1 MWLVK
6 ANDKFMQ
13 CLPMKVLVILQK
25 IILAL
30 ASTFVFLAMVIEV
43 FVRYVLKSDL
53 FGIEE
58 IILAAVFY
66 LYFFGGSLAG
76 YEDSQIK
83 ADLISGALRN
93 KPKGLHLLGIIRN
106 LIEATCA
113 FALAY
118 YTILQIQSNL
128 VLGPCTTTLK
138 IPYNVPQAAI
148 LVGWILM
155 GFYPF
160 LRMLRELGLFIA
172 AFKKGE
178 GEVDA

>member
-58 IILAAVFY
+58 VILAAVFY

-93 KPKGLHLLGIIRN
+93 KPTMSIRDRN
-106 LIEATCA
+106 YGDWLPSAV
-113 FALAY
+113 FP
-118 YTILQIQSNL
+118 LQCCL
-128 VLGPCTTTLK
+128 CRYL
-138 IPYNVPQAAI
+138 
-148 LVGWILM
+148 
-155 GFYPF
+155 
-160 LRMLRELGLFIA
+160 
-172 AFKKGE
+172 
-178 GEVDA
+178 